1 MLASL
6 NWPEAFV
13 LTAFIAFLA
22 MLVLLTEVSIHAKDD
37 E

>member
-13 LTAFIAFLA
+13 LAAFMMFIAMVILI
-22 MLVLLTEVSIHAKDD
+22 MEVNVYVKDD